1 MPILIDAYNCVHAG
15 RTMRGPFTD
24 LTVWGLCQFLQGA
37 GAPATLILD
46 GRPKPDEPS
55 IHDFPGLTIVYSG
68 AGVAADLVI
77 ARIVDKS
84 PARNRIIVVSDDRAV
99 AAHARKS
106 GARAQGCEQF
116 LDGLQRRRPG
126 HLDDTANAQKSGGEL
141 PSGLVEYWLREFGF
155 IDHPR
160 RSPRGKKR

>member
-15 RTMRGPFTD
+15 RGMGGAFAE
-24 LTVWGLCQFLQGA
+24 LTLWRLCQFLHDGS
-37 GAPATLILD
+37 GSVTLVVD

-55 IHDFPGLTIVYSG
+55 INDFPGITIVYSG
-68 AGVAADLVI
+68 TGVAADLVI
-77 ARIVDKS
+77 ARIVEKS
-84 PARNRIIVVSDDRAV
+84 SARHRITVVSDDRAV
-99 AAHARKS
+99 VSHARKS

-126 HLDDTANAQKSGGEL
+126 NLDEAAAAQKSGAGL

-155 IDHPR
+155 IEQPR
-160 RSPRGKKR
+160 RPRGKKS